1 MMQRPR
7 QHDVSRGSCGCQAL
21 ACVQRD
27 EHIGYPA
34 AARMEEDPS
43 CRHAATPVAVDV
55 YPRWPMSESHFL
67 KDWFDN

>member
-1 MMQRPR
+1 
-7 QHDVSRGSCGCQAL
+7 
-21 ACVQRD
+21 
-27 EHIGYPA
+27 
-34 AARMEEDPS
+34 MEEDPS